1 MKQTLLRS
9 LLSLFVISLHS
20 AGIAQSTDWTWSP
33 AGPIYTAGRARNM
46 IVDRLDASGKTLY
59 VGSASSGIFKSV
71 DGGARWFPIDD
82 QGSVKNISYLAQAAD
97 GSIYAGTGE
106 GFLRFGQKAKAKPGT
121 GLYKLVGNSLQLVES
136 SATLGTVITRVAC
149 HPSQP
154 HMAVATNKGIFISI
168 NGGAF
173 IPAQN
178 VSTGSLVIGM
188 DVKFS
193 NSGILY
199 CAVGNETGAN
209 YGGANTTNVSGKLY
223 KSTDVSLSNFA
234 DITPFSPM
242 LPDVNYGRMEIALAA
257 SNNDVMYV
265 SCANKNT
272 SVPTQLNPDSPT
284 LKGLFVT
291 YNASS
296 ANPSWGLVQQFSS
309 QLDPSYNGSTIAS
322 GDYAQ
327 ALLVNPTNP
336 DQLLMGSYSFYIYT
350 RTGGSNTYPIGAWKR
365 WGQNQATQVQN
376 YLHENIHDTHIVPG
390 NPTRYY
396 FVTDAGIFKSID
408 LSTATDYNPPTF
420 QPFYRGLTTGQFNSV
435 SIERFPLADSTHE
448 TKAGTKIKP
457 YSGFIGGTAGNG
469 LNYYSGKDT
478 VVSEELNYLATE
490 VYNAEYSK
498 ILNGAALLST
508 GSGNIYRTGNV
519 RTNAPSLVSINS
531 YSNSLS
537 KVTPKEKPMNNEG
550 FSSGTAFR
558 LWENY
563 GQKSVTPDSVIFYN
577 DSARFSAA
585 AMTFTDLATKKEFT
599 FSIGRPNNNRAALI
613 DSIVIRSA
621 TVIPS
626 NVTVSINVPFVTAQ
640 SISMVLPQNYSVS
653 PGNTLT
659 VMTGT
664 NLTVNGPVSGLI
676 QPSVTLNAVTL
687 KDEISVNFANPP
699 FAGKTQTSA
708 TIDNAQYYTVFAT
721 VFYKYKAGDTVRYV
735 DNSISTK
742 SFTYQ
747 TVLNKAMRWDYF
759 GALPV
764 YTLTTPVDPAI
775 PNPTFILNP
784 GNVTQSSPVFTV
796 QPMVKTN
803 YAVTQTGSYLPP
815 LTPVC
820 HTVSALPI
828 NVYPVVAVP
837 SITANPLSY
846 TVSAVPNSGIS
857 NSVYNI
863 SPPGVGP
870 STSTNPV
877 FTVAPTSPTNYTITQ
892 TGTGAS
898 SPAYT
903 YSNSIGGFTYVLNPG
918 GITQTTNTFM
928 VSPASLTNYTV
939 SQLGSIAAQA
949 PVTFSS
955 IGTTTYVLNPGG
967 ITQTTP
973 SFVVTPTITT
983 TYTVQALSSN
993 TLSAANTRTLYT
1005 FLSARTNFAGIGTTT
1020 TVPFSPANPYAKMPT
1035 LVSAKLAFV
1044 LNNTDNT
1051 GSRYAVVVSKN
1062 PLALNSPMNVVR
1074 VSQSGCYSDDT
1085 LGNASTSTISIPG
1098 KPIVLEWSKSGTELY
1113 FATDSNKLYRVSHI
1127 TDVRDLSSASYS
1139 GKFFSD
1145 VFAYGSGTLNSSSPY
1160 RTTLIGSF
1168 DKPVTSISVSNDN
1181 KNLVVTFSPVNSG
1194 TTGIVLYNS
1203 NDARSSDVSNINW
1216 VDKTGALSN
1225 SVSATYCSLM
1235 EKDDNKKVFIG
1246 TDNGLYYTS
1255 DIVGGSWSNVNDN
1268 AGSSKLPYVQVL
1280 DIEQQTLDGW
1290 DCYNSGQIYV
1300 ATNGRGVWMNKAFFT
1315 PYAVGLDEEEAN
1327 TVTASQLSI
1336 FPNPSNGQVTVVFN
1350 SVDQEKAEV
1359 RVMDISG
1366 RLVKEEDL
1374 GKLNSEETSHVM
1386 NVSDLNPGV
1395 YVVEIHSSAKVK
1407 RVSKLV
1413 VTK

>member
-9 LLSLFVISLHS
+9 LLLLFVVSFS
-20 AGIAQSTDWTWSP
+20 SMGIAQSTDWTWSP

-46 IVDRLDASGKTLY
+46 IVDLLDPSGKTLY

-71 DGGARWFPIDD
+71 DRGARWFPLDD
-82 QGSVKNISYLAQAAD
+82 QGSVKNISYLAQASD
-97 GSIYAGTGE
+97 GTIYAGTGE
-106 GFLRFGQKAKAKPGT
+106 GFLRLGQKAKAKPGT
-121 GLYKLVGNSLQLVES
+121 GLYKLVGNNLQLMES
-136 SATLGTVITRVAC
+136 SALLGTVITRVAC
-149 HPSQP
+149 HPSQANI
-154 HMAVATNKGIFISI
+154 AVASNKGIFVSV

-173 IPAQN
+173 TLAQGIP
-178 VSTGSLVIGM
+178 TGSLISGM

-199 CAVGNETGAN
+199 CAAGNETGTN
-209 YGGANTTNVSGKLY
+209 YGGANTNAVSGKLY
-223 KSTDVSLSNFA
+223 RSTDASLSGFIN
-234 DITPFSPM
+234 ITPVSPM
-242 LPDVNYGRMEIALAA
+242 LPDVNYGRMEIALAP
-257 SNNDVMYV
+257 SNNDVLYV

-272 SVPTQLNPDSPT
+272 SVPTQLKPESPT

-296 ANPSWGLVQQFSS
+296 TNPNWGLVQQFSA
-309 QLDPSYNGSTIAS
+309 QLDPSFNGSSDAS
-322 GDYAQ
+322 ADYAQ

-350 RTGGSNTYPIGAWKR
+350 RTGGSNTYPIGAWQR
-365 WGQNQATQVQN
+365 WGQSSFPQIQS
-376 YLHENIHDTHIVPG
+376 YLHENIHDIHIVPG

-408 LSTATDYNPPTF
+408 LSAADQYNPPTF
-420 QPFYRGLTTGQFNSV
+420 QPFYKGLTTGQFNSV

-448 TKAGTKIKP
+448 TKAGTNIKP

-519 RTNAPSLVSINS
+519 RTNAPAVVSINS

-537 KVTPKEKPMNNEG
+537 KITPKAKPMNNEG
-550 FSSGTAFR
+550 FSTGAAFR

-599 FSIGRPNNNRAALI
+599 FSIGRPNNNRSALI

-626 NVTVSINVPFVTAQ
+626 NVTVSINVPFTTAQ
-640 SISMVLPQNYSVS
+640 SISVVLPQNYSIS

-659 VMTGT
+659 MMTGT
-664 NLTVNGPVSGLI
+664 NLTVKGPVSGLI
-676 QPSVTLNAVTL
+676 QPSVTLNSATL
-687 KDEISVNFANPP
+687 QDEISVNFASAP

-721 VFYKYKAGDTVRYV
+721 VFYKYKIGDTVRYA

-747 TVLNKAMRWDYF
+747 TVLTKPLRWDYF
-759 GALPV
+759 GALAI

-784 GNVTQSSPVFTV
+784 GNVSQSSPVFTV

-815 LTPVC
+815 LTPI
-820 HTVSALPI
+820 TYTISALPI
-828 NVYPVVAVP
+828 NGYTVVAVP
-837 SITANPLSY
+837 STTANPFSY
-846 TVSAVPNSGIS
+846 TVAAVPNPGIS

-863 SPPGVGP
+863 SPPGVGA

-877 FTVAPTSPTNYTITQ
+877 FTVAPTNPTNYTITQ
-892 TGTGAS
+892 TGTGAA

-918 GITQTTNTFM
+918 GVTQTTNTFV
-928 VSPASLTNYTV
+928 VSPVSLTNYTV
-939 SQLGSIAAQA
+939 SQFGSTAAQA
-949 PVTFSS
+949 PSTFSS

-967 ITQTTP
+967 FSQSTP

-983 TYTVQALSSN
+983 TYTLQALSSN

-1044 LNNTDNT
+1044 LNNPDNT
-1051 GSRYAVVVSKN
+1051 GSRHAVVVSKN
-1062 PLALNSPMNVVR
+1062 PLALNSPLNVVR
-1074 VSQSGCYSDDT
+1074 VSQSGCYSDDAS
-1085 LGNASTSTISIPG
+1085 GNASTSTISIPG
-1098 KPIVLEWSKSGTELY
+1098 KPIILEWSKSGTELY

-1127 TDVRDLSSASYS
+1127 TEVFDLSSASYS

-1145 VFAYGSGTLNSSSPY
+1145 VFNYGSGTLNTSSPY

-1181 KNLVVTFSPVNSG
+1181 KNLAVTFSPANSG

-1203 NDARSSDVSNINW
+1203 NDARSSDISNIAW
-1216 VDKTGALSN
+1216 IDKTGSLAN
-1225 SVSATYCSLM
+1225 SISATYCSLM

-1246 TDNGLYYTS
+1246 TDNGVYYTN
-1255 DIVGGSWSNVNDN
+1255 DIGSGSWINVNDN

-1300 ATNGRGVWMNKAFFT
+1300 ATNGRGVWMNKAFFR
-1315 PYAVGLDEEEAN
+1315 PYAVGINEESV
-1327 TVTASQLSI
+1327 TVTGENNLSV
-1336 FPNPSNGQVTVVFN
+1336 FPNPTNENVNLAFNGLEGERA
-1350 SVDQEKAEV
+1350 DV

-1366 RLVKEEDL
+1366 RLVKNEDL
-1374 GKLNSEETSHVM
+1374 GKLNSGDVTYRM
-1386 NVSDLNPGV
+1386 DVSDLNSGV
-1395 YVVEIHSSAKVK
+1395 YVIEIHSSAKVK